1 MTASQPTPSFD
12 QWLADA
18 RQKAHQ
24 PALQP
29 RQPLV
34 VAGQVVGSVADGFL
48 NQIGH
53 QRLMDK
59 RCKLSNSEHDGTAAW
74 LLDVAPGAVASA
86 ARDADFDATPD
97 AFPHG
102 TSHGTRGIFS
112 AITDALNTLAEALR
126 DLGLSG
132 PWRNEQLAVTNAH
145 GEVVGTVERG
155 AVRVLGIASRA
166 VHLVGLAPDGRM
178 WVQKRALT
186 KPNNPGQWD
195 TLMGGMVSAADSLPQ
210 ALARETWEE
219 AGLQVGALADVV
231 HGGHVLFSRPSSEG
245 GGAGYMVERIDWFRA
260 QVPDGMEPCNQDGEV
275 DEFALRS
282 PEAVREHLVQG
293 RFTLEAGLVIAAH
306 WGL

>member
-1 MTASQPTPSFD
+1 MNAPAQTPTFD
-12 QWLADA
+12 QWLAGA
-18 RQKAHQ
+18 RQAAKQ
-24 PALQP
+24 PPAQQ

-34 VAGQVVGSVADGFL
+34 VAGQVVGSVAPGFL
-48 NQIGH
+48 SQIS
-53 QRLMDK
+53 LK
-59 RCKLSNSEHDGTAAW
+59 RFIHKRYQLSETEHFQGGAW
-74 LLDVAPGAVASA
+74 SLHALPED
-86 ARDADFDATPD
+86 T
-97 AFPHG
+97 
-102 TSHGTRGIFS
+102 
-112 AITDALNTLAEALR
+112 TDALNTLAAALR
-126 DLGLSG
+126 DADLCG
-132 PWRNEQLAVTNAH
+132 PWRDEQLAVTNPA
-145 GEVVGTVERG
+145 GEVIGTVERG
-155 AVRVLGIASRA
+155 AVRVLGVATRA

-178 WVQKRALT
+178 WVQKRSMT

-219 AGLQVGALADVV
+219 AGLQVDALADVE

-282 PEAVREHLVQG
+282 TEEVREQLVQG

-306 WGL
+306 WAL